1 MKTLYDIY
9 NIDEC
14 GEISST
20 PANTMGMGNPMPAG
34 DGQLGSE
41 PLMPT
46 AKTKTEKKQKR
57 KTADNVKEGAIEE
70 GILDD
75 NAIEESILSDME
87 VTFEKGDTV
96 VEFAEWYVTNLLA
109 FYNKYD
115 KSELLSN
122 AIGMIGIENNDTVVI
137 DVSKDKS
144 NIGDSLVI
152 KNPNIPRNIKTIKF
166 INANKK
172 IATNVYVMSYV
183 GNISKINIEVYK
195 DNGKSFGDI
204 DFKAGKTAGQHLMLG
219 KITCD
224 TLDIG
229 FRGDSLS
236 INNDSVILDLSLK
249 HAYNLTN
256 FYGKLS
262 HLSKFSACKLLI
274 QRQLSE
280 AGILPWGVKLEIYG

>member
-1 MKTLYDIY
+1 MRTLYDIY
-9 NIDEC
+9 AIENC
-14 GEISST
+14 GAICST
-20 PANTMGMGNPMPAG
+20 PTNTMGMGNPIPAG

-41 PLMPT
+41 PIIPT
-46 AKTKTEKKQKR
+46 AKTKTEKKQKH
-57 KTADNVKEGAIEE
+57 KTTDNVKEGAIEE

-87 VTFEKGDTV
+87 VTFEKGDAV
-96 VEFAEWYVTNLLA
+96 IEFAEWYVTNLLA
-109 FYNKYD
+109 YYNKFD
-115 KSELLSN
+115 KSELVNNLL
-122 AIGMIGIENNDTVVI
+122 GMISIENNNTVII

-152 KNPNIPRNIKTIKF
+152 KNSNIPRNIKTIKF

-172 IATNVYVMSYV
+172 VAANIYVMSYV
-183 GNISKINIEVYK
+183 CNLSKINIEVYV
-195 DNGKSFGDI
+195 DDGKSFGNI
-204 DFKAGKTAGQHLMLG
+204 IFKARKNAGQHLMLG

-224 TLDIG
+224 MLDVD
-229 FRGDSLS
+229 FHGDSLS

-249 HAYNLTN
+249 HACHLTN

-280 AGILPWGVKLEIYG
+280 AGILPWGVKLEIHG

>member
-9 NIDEC
+9 AIENC
-14 GEISST
+14 GAGCST
-20 PANTMGMGNPMPAG
+20 PANTVGMGNPMPAG

-57 KTADNVKEGAIEE
+57 KTADNVKKDAIEE

-75 NAIEESILSDME
+75 IE

-109 FYNKYD
+109 YYNKFD
-115 KSELLSN
+115 KSELLNN

-172 IATNVYVMSYV
+172 IATNIYVISYV
-183 GNISKINIEVYK
+183 GNLSKINIEVYK

-204 DFKAGKTAGQHLMLG
+204 DLKAGKTAGQHLMLG

-224 TLDIG
+224 TLDVG